1 MIQDRLFFSAWK
13 EPVNATVHTGLE
25 VLLLCICKLDFYV
38 KLIKLMSMK
47 ELCVRIL
54 NSSCF
59 LIFTSSVVLIILFLR
74 FPFQFTKNLE
84 M

>member
-1 MIQDRLFFSAWK
+1 MKRTSKCDYTYRFGGVTFVYK
-13 EPVNATVHTGLE
+13 F
-25 VLLLCICKLDFYV
+25 DFYV
-38 KLIKLMSMK
+38 KLIKPMSMK
-47 ELCVRIL
+47 ELCARIL

-59 LIFTSSVVLIILFLR
+59 LIFTSSLVLIILFLH